1 MNTLNLSSTATNT
14 SLSLSSAQAQ
24 PAASVQ
30 LKSLQLSYAGKPVLA
45 GLDWQLLPGQVV
57 GLLGRNGVGK
67 STLLESMLGLR
78 EVSEGEIRLF
88 GQPLDHMDDAM
99 RARIGFVPQQSQL
112 FEWLTPRQL
121 LAYFKSF
128 YPKWNQA
135 KADGLMSRWEIPA
148 DQLISKLSGGQQQ
161 RLSIVR
167 ALAPEPDLLVLDE
180 PVASLDPVGRRD
192 FLRELVEQVLD
203 RGTTVVFSTHI
214 LSDLERVAFNV
225 AFMARGKIS
234 LQAPLSDLMDDC
246 RRFTGMASR
255 VDAHVRAQ
263 QLHVLSSR
271 ALDGGAVSVLATGEH
286 GQLPEGVSSD
296 KLNLDDLFAELTQ

>member
-1 MNTLNLSSTATNT
+1 MNALNLSNTA

-67 STLLESMLGLR
+67 TTLLESLLGLR
-78 EVSEGEIRLF
+78 EVSSGEIRLF
-88 GQPLDHMDDAM
+88 GQPLDQMDDAM

-225 AFMARGKIS
+225 AFMARGQIT

-255 VDAHVRAQ
+255 VDAHVKAQ
-263 QLHVLSSR
+263 QLTLLSHR
-271 ALDGGAVSVLATGEH
+271 ALDGGAVSVLATGDH
-286 GQLPEGVSSD
+286 GALPEGISSD

>member
-1 MNTLNLSSTATNT
+1 MNTLNLSSSSSTT
-14 SLSLSSAQAQ
+14 SLSLSSSQAQ

-78 EVSEGEIRLF
+78 EISEGEIRLF
-88 GQPLDHMDDAM
+88 GQPMDQMDDAM

-246 RRFTGMASR
+246 RRFSGMASR

-263 QLHVLSSR
+263 QLNVLSSR